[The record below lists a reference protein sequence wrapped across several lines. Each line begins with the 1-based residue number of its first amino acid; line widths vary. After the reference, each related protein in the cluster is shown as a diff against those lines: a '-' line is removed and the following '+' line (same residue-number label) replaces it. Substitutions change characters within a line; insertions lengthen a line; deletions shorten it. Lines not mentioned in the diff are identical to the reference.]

1 MIVRP
6 ERKPSLTRRRPLLRV
21 LIAPLRTRIGPRRL
35 RNERVLPGGAARIP
49 RARLEEAA
57 ADVVYM
63 LAVPFLGTGE
73 AARLA
78 AGAAR
83 RRHLRAVA

>member
-1 MIVRP
+1 VGSGHRP
-6 ERKPSLTRRRPLLRV
+6 YLLERSEAEILPPWRSDGRV
-21 LIAPLRTRIGPRRL
+21 TAGR
-35 RNERVLPGGAARIP
+35 AAR
-49 RARLEEAA
+49 LDEAA

-63 LAVPFLGTGE
+63 LAVPFLGAGE